1 MRFKNGGCRV
11 AATFP
16 KEVRQMAKFLVMW
29 RRNMLAPWPADRR
42 EIVESI
48 EAMFE
53 ATERY
58 ADAGMVTENGFFID
72 ADSGFFIFEGTF
84 EDVFKMTSMFGP
96 FMHYE
101 VKEMIPYEMGKG
113 TILESLR
120 MKALA
125 R

>member
-1 MRFKNGGCRV
+1 M
-11 AATFP
+11 T
-16 KEVRQMAKFLVMW
+16 KFLVMW

-53 ATERY
+53 AMERY
-58 ADAGMVTENGFFID
+58 VHAGMVTDNGFFID

-84 EDVFKMTSMFGP
+84 EDVFKMTGMFGP
-96 FMHYE
+96 FMHYD
-101 VKEMIPYEMGKG
+101 VKEIIPYEMGKD